1 MLNISDFI
9 QVLMLIASTAAIIVS
24 AVMSRQA
31 IKASM
36 DMVREQNHIQMFAE
50 YTKRYQDVIIALPQ
64 YDTVEEFI
72 NSKDAQKGMR
82 LYFNLCSEEYDLCI
96 KDAISKDVRDKWLSG
111 MQTAMMMEAY
121 RRSWTIQK
129 QNYCDDFVSFFDN
142 QVINHK

>member
-82 LYFNLCSEEYDLCI
+82 LYFNLCSEE
-96 KDAISKDVRDKWLSG
+96 
-111 MQTAMMMEAY
+111 
-121 RRSWTIQK
+121 
-129 QNYCDDFVSFFDN
+129 
-142 QVINHK
+142 

>member
-64 YDTVEEFI
+64 YDTVEEFTTAYTDTTEEEF
-72 NSKDAQKGMR
+72 KTAVLTYKVQEFVAKGAKVVEG
-82 LYFNLCSEEYDLCI
+82 SATTPAEETTENDTTTP
-96 KDAISKDVRDKWLSG
+96 A
-111 MQTAMMMEAY
+111 AE
-121 RRSWTIQK
+121 
-129 QNYCDDFVSFFDN
+129 
-142 QVINHK
+142 